1 MLRQEKNNHKT
12 NAPSAWNFFLIG
24 WLFFSDFL
32 AGIKCYP
39 EKKTDELQS
48 QRDCGYLN
56 ASPDLVLRSVVCTLV
71 STKPPSHCCLAYIA
85 TWASRRAKCDI
96 LHCLKGPSLG
106 PC

>member
-39 EKKTDELQS
+39 EKRLMSCSHKET
-48 QRDCGYLN
+48 
-56 ASPDLVLRSVVCTLV
+56 VV
-71 STKPPSHCCLAYIA
+71 I
-85 TWASRRAKCDI
+85 
-96 LHCLKGPSLG
+96 
-106 PC
+106 